1 MKIKGEAVRIG
12 YLKSCIANLKEEM
25 ASLEKLKASCY
36 IRLNNMNSIPK
47 EAYTKVQRRH
57 EVEYMETIQTCVK
70 RLAELTTLLCR
81 YKELLKVEMNN
92 LELPK
97 RIEESARK
105 KF

>member
-12 YLKSCIANLKEEM
+12 YLKSC
-25 ASLEKLKASCY
+25 
-36 IRLNNMNSIPK
+36 
-47 EAYTKVQRRH
+47 
-57 EVEYMETIQTCVK
+57 VE

-81 YKELLKVEMNN
+81 YQELLKVEMNN